1 MCRQRDIC
9 LKLFFNIMDQE
20 CIYIK
25 GMVCNRCITTIR
37 DLLEIRGFRV
47 SKVSL
52 GQVEL
57 EKPLPVEGLMTIKE
71 FLKPLGF
78 ELLEDRTTSLLR
90 QLKEAIKSLIEQN
103 SGALSSIKLSEFLS
117 LRFHKNYDSL
127 AEVFSRYEGIT
138 LERYYIVS
146 RVDKVRE
153 LLVYSEETLEE
164 IAFQTG
170 FSSPQHLSNQ
180 FKSVTGI
187 SPSQFRLNRRRI
199 PENL

>member
-1 MCRQRDIC
+1 
-9 LKLFFNIMDQE
+9 
-20 CIYIK
+20 
-25 GMVCNRCITTIR
+25 MVCNRCITTIR
-37 DLLEIRGFRV
+37 DLLETWGFRV
-47 SKVSL
+47 NKVSL

-57 EKPLPVEGLMTIKE
+57 EKPLPAEGLMTIKE
-71 FLKPLGF
+71 LLKPLGF
-78 ELLEDRTTSLLR
+78 ELLEDRTTSHLR

-164 IAFQTG
+164 IAFRTG